1 MYINGDRGD
10 SGGMM
15 TKEDFESFQSDVDS
29 NVTGAYNLSDG
40 RTVLRSSTGVLRLV
54 EEDGETY
61 EIEVMPPE
69 AALADANEWI
79 SN

>member
-1 MYINGDRGD
+1 
-10 SGGMM
+10 MM
-15 TKEDFESFQSDVDS
+15 TKEDLESFQSDIDG

-54 EEDGETY
+54 EQDGETY

-69 AALADANEWI
+69 AALAEADDWI
-79 SN
+79 VS